1 MSAPLLEVSNLAV
14 RFDTDEGS
22 VHAVNQVSFTLE
34 EGEAL
39 GIVGESGSGKSVT
52 ALSIMGLVPTP
63 PGRIEGGSVR
73 FRGRELLGAP
83 ERELRRIRG
92 REVAMVYQ
100 DPMTSLNPALP
111 VGRQVGEIVRH
122 HLGLD
127 RRQAVERASE
137 LLALVGIPNAAGRLG
152 DHPHQFSGGQRQR
165 ILIAMALSCDPA
177 VLIADEPTTALD
189 VTVQA
194 QIVELIK
201 ELRDRLGMAIIWIT
215 HDLGVVAGLV
225 DKITVMYSGYAVEQA
240 PVRELFA
247 RPSHPY
253 TVGLLRSLPTFGG
266 QRHRLTPIP
275 GSPPDLSR
283 REDACPFAPRC
294 DWVIEP
300 CRENFPDLASVA
312 PEHDAACHRRDEV
325 RDAPALADATP

>member
-1 MSAPLLEVSNLAV
+1 MSAPLLEVSKLAV

-22 VHAVNQVSFTLE
+22 VHAVNDVSFTLE
-34 EGEAL
+34 QGEAL

-63 PGRIEGGSVR
+63 PGHIEAGSIR
-73 FRGRELLGAP
+73 FRERELLGAP
-83 ERELRRIRG
+83 ERELRGIRG
-92 REVAMVYQ
+92 REIAMIYQ

-111 VGRQVGEIVRH
+111 VGRQLSEIVRH

-127 RRQAVERASE
+127 RREALERASE
-137 LLALVGIPNAAGRLG
+137 LLALVGIPNAGGRLG

-194 QIVELIK
+194 QIVELVK
-201 ELRDRLGMAIIWIT
+201 ELRDRLGMAIVWIT

-225 DKITVMYSGYAVEQA
+225 DKIAVMYSGYVVEQA

-247 RPSHPY
+247 QPGHPY

-266 QRHRLTPIP
+266 ERRRLTPIP

-283 REDACPFAPRC
+283 RVDACPFAPRC
-294 DWVIEP
+294 DWVIDR
-300 CRENFPDLASVA
+300 CREEFPDLADVA
-312 PEHDAACHRRDEV
+312 PDHGAACHRRDEV
-325 RDAPALADATP
+325 RDASALVDATP